1 MNTVKNLALAAIP
14 LLVALYAIKAI
25 EKKSLKIWA

>member
-14 LLVALYAIKAI
+14 LFVAFYAIKAI
-25 EKKSLKIWA
+25 EKKSIKIWA